1 MSGIQKYFAF
11 IVVAFSVIA
20 LLYPPLFSWLSPYI
34 PYLLG
39 VVMLAMG
46 LTIKLRDFSIVF
58 KRPLPMLIGG
68 IGQFLIMPLIAFGIA
83 VLFQLPPE
91 LAAGLILVGA
101 CPGGTSSNVMVYLA
115 RGDVALSV
123 AMTTVSTVIAPIMT
137 PLMILLLANQWMPID
152 ASSMLLSIVQVII
165 VPVSLGI
172 LINYFFP
179 KVASLGRTALP
190 NISIFA
196 IVLIVSAIVAVNQ
209 ENLITVGLLLFV
221 AVILHNGLGLFVG
234 YIVAKWCGLNEEQR
248 RTISF
253 EVGIQNSGL
262 GGTLA
267 TLHFS
272 PLAALPSAIFSVWQI
287 ISGPI
292 LVSFWNRGKKG
303 RGRLSSKKRI
313 V

>member
-11 IVVAFSVIA
+11 IVVGFSVIA

-152 ASSMLLSIVQVII
+152 AGSMLLSIVQVII

-172 LINYFFP
+172 LINYIFP

-190 NISIFA
+190 NISIIA

-209 ENLITVGLLLFV
+209 SNLLTVGLLLFV
-221 AVILHNGLGLFVG
+221 AVILHNGLGLLFG
-234 YIVAKWCGLNEEQR
+234 YIAAKLSGLNEEQR
-248 RTISF
+248 RTIAF
-253 EVGIQNSGL
+253 EVGIQNAGL

-267 TLHFS
+267 TIHFS

-292 LVSFWNRGKKG
+292 LVSYWNRGKK
-303 RGRLSSKKRI
+303 RMNRSDSKKRE